1 MFQGP
6 AAGASTS
13 RRQVSDIEPEEGDV
27 PILHHVVAPFEP
39 CFAPFP
45 RRRRGPSRDQVI
57 VGDDLCLDETTL
69 DVAVDGTSRLGGLRA
84 LANRPGAYLWVARS
98 QESDEI
104 EQSIRRV
111 DKRWERRLFHAG
123 VFEEYRGLFIRQ
135 LTKLGLQ
142 PRGKRDD
149 LGMLG
154 GGLLAEGVQLGG
166 LLTDLVLPDVGDVE
180 HWLSG
185 EEGEALEELGLLRLE
200 VQRANRLALI
210 QGSGQP
216 GRPVRLLLLP
226 G

>member
-6 AAGASTS
+6 
-13 RRQVSDIEPEEGDV
+13 
-27 PILHHVVAPFEP
+27 
-39 CFAPFP
+39 
-45 RRRRGPSRDQVI
+45 VI
-57 VGDDLCLDETTL
+57 VGNDLRLDETTL
-69 DVAVDGTSRLGGLRA
+69 DVAVDDAGRLGGLRA
-84 LANRPGAYLWVARS
+84 LANRPGAYLGVARG

-123 VFEEYRGLFIRQ
+123 VFEEYRGLLIRQ

-154 GGLLAEGVQLGG
+154 GGLLTEGVQLGG

-180 HWLSG
+180 HRLSG

-210 QGSGQP
+210 EVSGQP
-216 GRPVRLLLLP
+216 VEQLELLLLLGP
-226 G
+226 RLEASGPADLLPALVDHVEVGQR